1 MVCCPASCRRVD
13 ELGRTLPCS
22 RDLFSSRSRSPPV
35 AALDAFALLSRWL
48 VALLD
53 AALVLPLGVGLALLV
68 PAAPAFEL
76 GADVALVPPV
86 L

>member
-1 MVCCPASCRRVD
+1 
-13 ELGRTLPCS
+13 
-22 RDLFSSRSRSPPV
+22 V

-53 AALVLPLGVGLALLV
+53 AALVLPLGVGLALLA